1 MKYFVI
7 AGEASGDYHA
17 SRLMLQIKEKDGEA
31 DFRFIG
37 GDAMREVSPF
47 QLMHY
52 RELAYMGF
60 VQVML
65 HLSTI
70 LQGMK
75 LCKKKIADYQP
86 DALIL
91 VDYPGFNLNIAKWV
105 RKHLPKT
112 KIFYYIS
119 PQIWAWKEHRLKA
132 IRRDVDA
139 VLSILPFEVD
149 WYRKR
154 GYDKV
159 YYVGNPSME
168 EVLPLLAKPKQEVPR
183 DQQYILLVPGSRKA
197 EVRDNLRVMLGAT
210 RDMNMPRVI
219 AGAPGLDAEF
229 YAEVLDQMGKGHD
242 SVEVVF
248 GKTHSLMRNAQ
259 VAAVTSGTAALEASL
274 LDCPQVVC
282 YNFKGGML
290 VYSIMH
296 WVLRKISFVTLPN
309 LIYYGLGGGA
319 KINERQAFVCELL
332 GPYLSAKTL
341 RHEME
346 ELLTDRNGKRR
357 QQLEGNAEV
366 RARLE
371 LEHKNA
377 PQVAAQH
384 IVQLLKE

>member
-1 MKYFVI
+1 MKYFII

-17 SRLMLQIKEKDGEA
+17 SRLMQQLKERDPEA

-37 GDAMREVSPF
+37 GDAMLQESSF

-52 RELAYMGF
+52 KDLAYMGF

-70 LQGMK
+70 MQGMK
-75 LCKKKIADYQP
+75 LCKKKIGDYCP

-91 VDYPGFNLNIAKWV
+91 VDYPGFNLNIAKWA
-105 RKHLPKT
+105 RKQLPAT
-112 KIFYYIS
+112 KIYYYIS
-119 PQIWAWKEHRLKA
+119 PKIWAWKEYRLKA

-149 WYRKR
+149 WYRQR

-168 EVLPLLAKPKQEVPR
+168 EVLPLLSVPKEEVPR
-183 DQQYILLVPGSRKA
+183 DQQYVLLVPGSRKA
-197 EVRDNLRVMLGAT
+197 EVRDNLRIMLAAT
-210 RDMNMPRVI
+210 REMNMPRLI
-219 AGAPGLDAEF
+219 AGAPGLSAEF
-229 YAEVLDQMGKGHD
+229 YAEVLERIGKGND

-248 GKTHSLMRNAQ
+248 GKTHSLMRHAQ

-296 WVLRKISFVTLPN
+296 WVLRKISFITLPN
-309 LIYYGLGGGA
+309 LIRYGLGGGA

-332 GPYLSAKTL
+332 GPYLSAKSL
-341 RHEME
+341 RREME
-346 ELLTDRNGKRR
+346 DLLADRDGKR
-357 QQLEGNAEV
+357 QKQLEGNAEV
-366 RARLE
+366 RARLD

-377 PQVAAQH
+377 PQVAAQC
-384 IVQLLKE
+384 IVQLLKQ

>member
-37 GDAMREVSPF
+37 GDAMREVSPV

-105 RKHLPKT
+105 RRHLPKT

-119 PQIWAWKEHRLKA
+119 PKIWAWKEHRLKA

-149 WYRKR
+149 GYRQR

-168 EVLPLLAKPKQEVPR
+168 EVLPLLAKPKAEVPR

-309 LIYYGLGGGA
+309 LIYYGLGGCA

-332 GPYLSAKTL
+332 GPYLSVKTL

-357 QQLEGNAEV
+357 QQLEGNAQV

-384 IVQLLKE
+384 IVQLLKQ